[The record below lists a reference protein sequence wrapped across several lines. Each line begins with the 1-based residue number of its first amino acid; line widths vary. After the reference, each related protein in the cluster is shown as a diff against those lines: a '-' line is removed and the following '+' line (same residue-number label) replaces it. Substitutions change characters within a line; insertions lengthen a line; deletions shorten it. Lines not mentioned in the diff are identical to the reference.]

1 MSEQLNNYH
10 EQQEA
15 SVFNAEDADSRQ
27 GIEGVDIGN
36 ESSRV
41 GESILENHMQEYDH
55 FVGAA
60 HDFVKDKLGMS
71 DVQPLE
77 RAAVLSKEIAE
88 QWGVGTNGGH
98 YLPELGV
105 AYVFEQK
112 TGRPK
117 TDKLTLASS
126 LVHELAHSAT
136 VTPENARS
144 ENVFYH
150 EAIAGMAEYFALKN
164 LSDAGEFT
172 QAPDMVLTRNI
183 DGEDVSIIVP
193 GDFRRVDASETT
205 EGKADSTQ
213 ALLAAMVV
221 GMGLK
226 ITGKSASE
234 ILTVASRSDTTAY
247 DAMKE
252 AVNSIDPSLSELIE
266 GQEGTTDQIIKVVQK
281 AQQSVGVI

>member
-1 MSEQLNNYH
+1 MSEQINNNYT
-10 EQQEA
+10 QQEA
-15 SVFNAEDADSRQ
+15 NVFNVENLDSRQ

-36 ESSRV
+36 ESSRA

-55 FVGAA
+55 FVCAA
-60 HDFVKDKLGMS
+60 HDFVKGKLGMS

-77 RAAVLSKEIAE
+77 RAAVLSKDIAE

-105 AYVFEQK
+105 AYVFEQE

-136 VTPENARS
+136 VTPENAQS

-164 LSDAGEFT
+164 LSEAGEFT

-193 GDFRRVDASETT
+193 GDFRRVDANETT

-213 ALLAAMVV
+213 ALLAAMIV

-234 ILTVASRSDTTAY
+234 ILATASRTDTSAY

-281 AQQSVGVI
+281 AQQSVGMI

>member
-10 EQQEA
+10 KQLEA
-15 SVFNAEDADSRQ
+15 NVFNAENVDSSQ

-36 ESSRV
+36 ETNRV
-41 GESILENHMQEYDH
+41 GESILGNHMHEYDY

-60 HDFVKDKLGMS
+60 HDFVKEKLGMS

-77 RAAVLSKEIAE
+77 RTAVLPKYIAE

-105 AYVFEQK
+105 AYVFEQN

-136 VTPENARS
+136 VTPENFKS
-144 ENVFYH
+144 ESVFYH
-150 EAIAGMAEYFALKN
+150 EAIAGMAEFLALKN
-164 LSDAGEFT
+164 LSKAGEFA

-193 GDFRRVDASETT
+193 GDFRRVDANETT
-205 EGKADSTQ
+205 EDKADTTQ

-221 GMGLK
+221 GLGLK

-234 ILTVASRSDTTAY
+234 ILATARRTDSSAY

-252 AVNSIDPSLSELIE
+252 AINSIDPSLSELIQT
-266 GQEGTTDQIIKVVQK
+266 QEGTTDQIIKVVQK
-281 AQQSVGVI
+281 AQQLVGMI